1 MAEVGF
7 GAARITPALPVVLAG
22 FGARKGPVSEV
33 HDDLEVHAVV
43 FRDGELTLCLLVLD
57 LLLLG
62 PDYAHP
68 IRAAVA
74 ATLGI
79 PKANVLTSC
88 THTHSGPAATR
99 SMRIIGWPAQA
110 GYCDRLIQRC
120 VDAATIAAACCT
132 PAEFRFASAPLPEG
146 LSLNRR
152 GLDYHPTFAALD
164 IRRPDGGRIGSIANI
179 AIHPVAAGIT
189 ARAVS
194 RDWVGS
200 FRDEATLLTGAP
212 CVLLPGALG
221 DVNPTR
227 DAHTNPDPGGNWE
240 TARQLGVDV
249 ARCVA
254 DLLDKTV
261 PAGERASAARHRIER
276 IKAGFTVP
284 SVLVLKAGRSVEVEL
299 TEWALGETRLVSLPG
314 EAFHRLGVEVTESR
328 DDPVLLAGL
337 APHWLGYLPCP
348 FGTGYEEKMSFGKG
362 FVERLRAALL
372 V

>member
-22 FGARKGPVSEV
+22 FGARKGTVSEV
-33 HDDLEVHAVV
+33 HDDLEVHAIV

-68 IRAAVA
+68 IRVAVA

-79 PKANVLTSC
+79 PQANVLTSC

-99 SMRIIGWPAQA
+99 SMRIVGWPAQA
-110 GYCDRLIQRC
+110 GYRDLLVQRC
-120 VDAATIAAACCT
+120 VHAASIAAACRT
-132 PAEFRFASAPLPEG
+132 PAEFWHATTPLPEG
-146 LSLNRR
+146 LSVNRR
-152 GLDYHPTFAALD
+152 GLDYQPTFSVLD
-164 IRRPDGGRIGSIANI
+164 IRRPDGERIGSIANM

-200 FRDEATLLTGAP
+200 FRDETALLTEAP

-227 DAHTNPDPGGNWE
+227 DPHTDPDPGGNWE
-240 TARQLGVDV
+240 SARQLGVDV
-249 ARCVA
+249 AQCVA
-254 DLLDKTV
+254 DLLDKATS
-261 PAGERASAARHRIER
+261 AGTEAGVVRHRQER
-276 IKAGFTVP
+276 IRAGFTIP
-284 SVLVLKAGRSVEVEL
+284 AALSLTAGRRVEVEL
-299 TEWALGETRLVSLPG
+299 IDWVLGDTQLVSLPG
-314 EAFHRLGVEVTESR
+314 EAFHRLGVEVAESR
-328 DDPVLLAGL
+328 DRPVLLAGL

-348 FGTGYEEKMSFGKG
+348 FGGGYEEKMSYGKR

-372 V
+372 A